1 MAQRPQVPPYAP
13 QTALLGGLP
22 TKDLDDT
29 ITVVFLM
36 LFILGAITHMTIL
49 QLNLRLGRKF
59 LMSSLIFGF
68 CVARITACT
77 MRLVWASH
85 PTDVSVAIAANIF
98 VQAGVII
105 LFIINLLFSQRVIR
119 ASYPHWA
126 WKKWF
131 SIIFKVYYATIII
144 ALIALITATVQSSY
158 TLSINTHRIDRDIQ
172 LFGAT
177 YFAVS
182 AFMPLPILLI
192 KLFIAP
198 KSRVEKFGEGRFR
211 TKIWILV
218 FASSILTIGAIFRIT
233 TNYLTPRPR
242 LNPAWYHSKACFY
255 AFNFTIEIIVVALY
269 AAVRVDKRFFIPNGS
284 SGPGDYLRSGSNEKD
299 ANIVPHGTLCDSD
312 EQVFHDAPTASSNDE
327 ENIID
332 KPETP
337 SKNSKNSRM
346 ARASYISSGMNTL
359 YEADKQTLPN
369 SPSQDTFESFERTN
383 RKSLRASH
391 LNTNMET
398 VFDEEAPA
406 TATTLGGNSVDSFID
421 ALPQIPRVSFVEEMR
436 DHAM

>member
-1 MAQRPQVPPYAP
+1 MMAQPPQGPPYAP
-13 QTALLGGLP
+13 QTALLGGVP

-36 LFILGAITHMTIL
+36 LFTLGAMSHMVIL
-49 QLNLRLGRKF
+49 QLNQRLGRKF
-59 LMSSLIFGF
+59 LMSGLIFGF
-68 CVARITACT
+68 CMARITACT
-77 MRLVWASH
+77 MRIVWASY

-105 LFIINLLFSQRVIR
+105 LFIINLVFAQRVIR

-144 ALIALITATVQSSY
+144 ALIALIIATVQSSY

-172 LFGAT
+172 LFGGT
-177 YFAVS
+177 YFTVS

-192 KLFIAP
+192 KLFVAP
-198 KSRVEKFGEGRFR
+198 KARVEKFGEGRFR

-218 FASSILTIGAIFRIT
+218 FASGILTIGAIFRT
-233 TNYLTPRPR
+233 ATNYLTPRPR

-255 AFNFTIEIIVVALY
+255 TFNFTIEIIVVAFY

-284 SGPGDYLRSGSNEKD
+284 SGPGDYLRSRVTEKD
-299 ANIVPHGTLCDSD
+299 ANIVPHGTLCDSE
-312 EQVFHDAPTASSNDE
+312 EQVFHDAPTTTFSDE
-327 ENIID
+327 ENTIEIT
-332 KPETP
+332 ET
-337 SKNSKNSRM
+337 SKNSKNSRLG
-346 ARASYISSGMNTL
+346 RASYMSSGMNTL
-359 YEADKQTLPN
+359 YEADKQRFSNNP
-369 SPSQDTFESFERTN
+369 PQDAVENFEREK
-383 RKSLRASH
+383 RKSAKYLRDSH

-398 VFDEEAPA
+398 VFDESAPA
-406 TATTLGGNSVDSFID
+406 TATTLASDSVHSFTD
-421 ALPQIPRVSFVEEMR
+421 VLPGSR
-436 DHAM
+436 DLVY